1 MQTLEDIVR
10 QLQARPSVVSTPIDV
25 PVEDAPSPAGSFIRL
40 IVPDTHGE
48 HIDWLAANAMV
59 RDVEKLSP
67 EIREVVWL
75 GDHLDC
81 GGTFNAHQRI
91 YTHELTE
98 SYAADVA
105 AAGRLIRMI
114 RERTPCAAHHYL
126 EGNHEAHVE
135 RFLARSFSSFKDA
148 EFLLDLIGPRNV
160 LKLDELDIHYYRASQ
175 LHMGLT
181 VPGTIKLGRVFFTH
195 GFAHSKNAA
204 ATHLERVGD
213 NVVHGHT
220 HRAQSTVNRTAT
232 SSAQGAWCPGTL
244 AKLQPLYRHTSPT
257 SWSHGYAFEF
267 VEADGRF
274 THLNI
279 PVFADGRSGLLP
291 LLRVLGY

>member
-1 MQTLEDIVR
+1 V
-10 QLQARPSVVSTPIDV
+10 DV
-25 PVEDAPSPAGSFIRL
+25 PVEESLNPAGAFVRL

-48 HIDWLAANAMV
+48 HIDWQAANAMV

-67 EIREVVWL
+67 EIKEVVWL

-81 GGTFNAHQRI
+81 GGTFNAHQRN

-135 RFLARSFSSFKDA
+135 RFLARSFSSFRDA

-160 LKLDELDIHYYRASQ
+160 LKLDELDIRYYRASQ

-220 HRAQSTVNRTAT
+220 HRAQSTVSRTAT

-257 SWSHGYAFEF
+257 SWSHGFAFEF
-267 VEADGRF
+267 VESDGRF

-279 PVFADGRSGLLP
+279 PVFADGRSGLRP